1 MKNITWLTIGKNS
14 DNYSLLNIDLK
25 FKKMVEISQHN
36 VKFPIPGAPNPHDN
50 PNMSPDAPIT

>member
-1 MKNITWLTIGKNS
+1 
-14 DNYSLLNIDLK
+14 LLNIDLK